1 MPVQEPATSTARRRP
16 SGRRTGDSGTRDAI
30 LDAARDLFAER
41 GYDGASLRAIA
52 GAAGVDPALIRH
64 FHADKEHLFAAVIDS
79 RSLVPDRIAAAFPGL
94 PEGLGARFT
103 DTYLGLWED
112 PATQP
117 ILLALLRSA
126 TTSAYAAEV
135 LADTLGARIG
145 QQASR
150 GLPDPTRTRRFAL
163 AAAHLF
169 GVAVGR
175 HVLKLPPLADIS
187 RAELVAELA
196 PTIQHYLAG
205 SPRSGP
211 PDRDGAPPAL

>member
-1 MPVQEPATSTARRRP
+1 VQEPSTSTARRRP

-64 FHADKEHLFAAVIDS
+64 FYSDKEHLFAAVIDS
-79 RSLVPDRIAAAFPGL
+79 RSLVPERIAAAFAGP
-94 PEGLGARFT
+94 PEELGARFT
-103 DTYLGLWED
+103 DTYLRLWED

-135 LADTLGARIG
+135 LADTLGAHIG
-145 QQASR
+145 QQAAR
-150 GLPDPTRTRRFAL
+150 GRPDPSRMRRFAL

-175 HVLKLPPLADIS
+175 NVLRLAPLAEIS

-196 PTIQHYLAG
+196 PTIQHYLGDSAASEQRDRAAA
-205 SPRSGP
+205 SPAS
-211 PDRDGAPPAL
+211 